1 MANRKKKII
10 FTVFSVVILV
20 VLTAYFFIPKM
31 FADEVYPLKYTDL
44 IVKYSTKYNIDPSL
58 VAAVILQESRFNPK
72 AQSGSGAQG
81 LMQFMPGT
89 ANTMAKETGRYPKYD
104 IFDPETSIEFGAA
117 HIHDLLVKYN
127 GDVDQALAGYNAGT
141 GTVDSWVR
149 QNVFDRIINSNSKS
163 ETVTYVRKV
172 KNYQTVY
179 AQMYGE
185 ELGLKRDA
193 STELRAAP
201 KEEEDARVRG
211 FVWIQIFQNIF
222 SSGQK

>member
-1 MANRKKKII
+1 MANRKKKLI

-20 VLTAYFFIPKM
+20 MLTAYFLIPKM
-31 FADEVYPLKYTDL
+31 FADEVYPLKYADL
-44 IVKYSTKYNIDPSL
+44 IVKYSTKYDVDPAL
-58 VAAVILQESRFNPK
+58 VAAVILQESRFNPNAK
-72 AQSGSGAQG
+72 SSAGAQG

-89 ANTMAKETGRYPKYD
+89 AKTMAKETGRYPNYD
-104 IFDPETSIEFGAA
+104 IFDAETSIDFGAA
-117 HIHDLLVKYN
+117 HIRDLLLKYN

-149 QNVFDRIINSNSKS
+149 QNIFDRVINSNSKS

-172 KNYQTVY
+172 KNYQRVY
-179 AQMYGE
+179 TEMYGE
-185 ELGLKRDA
+185 ELGLKKDV
-193 STELRAAP
+193 SSELRETP

-211 FVWIQIFQNIF
+211 FVWVQIFQNIF